1 MASIP
6 ENTRKEALS
15 GQLAASRIE
24 VGQQVGQRVAR
35 VRQMLDVPAR
45 TKAAIGR
52 HPAALLGGSLA
63 FGLLASV
70 WLRRRRRKRSHVLV
84 DALARTVAP
93 ARKASI
99 MAGAFS
105 MLGGMARTAAKAY
118 VLEKIV
124 KMVSPTVIADITPER
139 ENRGWVV
146 SPSQG
151 LDSTLQET
159 DHVRTP
165 SSRPR

>member
-1 MASIP
+1 
-6 ENTRKEALS
+6 
-15 GQLAASRIE
+15 LAASRVE

-35 VRQMLDVPAR
+35 VRQMLDVPTRA
-45 TKAAIGR
+45 KAALGR
-52 HPAALLGGSLA
+52 HPTALLGGSIAL
-63 FGLLASV
+63 GLLASV
-70 WLRRRRRKRSHVLV
+70 WLRRRRKRRSHGLV
-84 DALARTVAP
+84 DALTRTMAP
-93 ARKASI
+93 VRKASM

-124 KMVSPTVIADITPER
+124 KMVTPTVIAEINPRR
-139 ENRGWVV
+139 ENRAWAV

-165 SSRPR
+165 SS